1 MSRLVQISLIV
12 CLLAGASVLRAQEDE
27 VSLGDLARE
36 ARKSKAESSPNS
48 SEPRVID
55 NDNFATVMDQAES
68 ARLNGKPVF
77 SIDPSGKTF
86 RMVSPDGSCSLSF
99 DARAAALISSPYVA
113 SDLPQ
118 DELAKLNGPAAIRD
132 GMLQVALHNG
142 TTWELKEIVVGIT
155 LLQPQAPSE
164 YHDAKLESAL
174 EPTNPEKPADMTVLY
189 HLRATGVPD
198 STTIFRADL
207 GGALGDTKDWHWAI
221 VSARGVPPPAS
232 TTTVQAQPPATSATS
247 NSGTSS
253 SAPAIQQ
260 GQEPHAP
267 LNPGSSVPN

>member
-1 MSRLVQISLIV
+1 MSRSVQISILV
-12 CLLAGASVLRAQEDE
+12 CLLAGVSELRAQEDE

-36 ARKSKAESSPNS
+36 ARKSKIESSPNLP
-48 SEPRVID
+48 EPRVID

-118 DELAKLNGPAAIRD
+118 DELSKLNGPAAIRD
-132 GMLQVALHNG
+132 GMLEVALHNG

-155 LLQPQAPSE
+155 VLQPQAPSE
-164 YHDAKLESAL
+164 YHDVKLESAP
-174 EPTNPEKPADMTVLY
+174 ESKNPEKPADMTVLY

-198 STTIFRADL
+198 STTVFRADL
-207 GGALGDTKDWHWAI
+207 GGALGDTRDWHWAI

-232 TTTVQAQPPATSATS
+232 ATTVQAQPPAPPATS
-247 NSGTSS
+247 NSSTTSP
-253 SAPAIQQ
+253 APAIQQ
-260 GQEPHAP
+260 GQEPQAP
-267 LNPGSSVPN
+267 LNPRSSVPN